1 LLSTR
6 LGVVVVVVVVR
17 WAPAASRCAAT
28 RLAASAPRQH
38 LVPQVDEFC
47 YITDNTY
54 TREDMLQMESL
65 VLDTLQFE
73 LTAATSKAFLRRF
86 LQAAHADSTLEYLAA
101 YLCELALVDYEMLRF
116 PASKVAASAVLLSLY
131 TLQRHPWTPTL
142 AHYTQY
148 PASQLADCARRL
160 WVLFRS
166 ARLPSALP
174 AVRDKYSA
182 PRFKCVSKLMHPH
195 ELPGH
200 IFSD

>member
-1 LLSTR
+1 VSALGHGPPLPQRTR
-6 LGVVVVVVVVR
+6 HR
-17 WAPAASRCAAT
+17 PRAAP
-28 RLAASAPRQH
+28 L
-38 LVPQVDEFC
+38 PQ
-47 YITDNTY
+47 
-54 TREDMLQMESL
+54 
-65 VLDTLQFE
+65 
-73 LTAATSKAFLRRF
+73 
-86 LQAAHADSTLEYLAA
+86 
-101 YLCELALVDYEMLRF
+101 
-116 PASKVAASAVLLSLY
+116 ASKVAASAVLLSLY